1 MVNFSF
7 DQYSVNVKSTV
18 DKVSQGAA
26 IAVIYAYRGETLVG
40 ALLFYPENKL
50 LPNARIDTNKDV
62 IFLSYSINQL
72 HAILDILRNEKPLW
86 LYYHNA
92 TNAGFSSGR
101 EPVGEEE
108 SA

>member
-1 MVNFSF
+1 MVNFSL
-7 DQYSVNVKSTV
+7 DRYSVNLKSTV
-18 DKVSQGAA
+18 DRVSQGAA

-50 LPNARIDTNKDV
+50 LPNARLDTNKDV
-62 IFLSYSINQL
+62 IFLSYSISQL

-86 LYYHNA
+86 LYYRTA
-92 TNAGFSSGR
+92 TNAGLSSGK